1 MAVIKNQQ
9 NWLTA
14 CKTLQSQRQLA
25 EIVDIDKVHIKEAW
39 MTSISENMDNI
50 NKIIKDTVSHRLHKF
65 GPLGV
70 QSWSFRRR
78 CREGC

>member
-39 MTSISENMDNI
+39 MTSISKNMVNI
-50 NKIIKDTVSHRLHKF
+50 NKIIKDTVSHRLHMF
-65 GPLGV
+65 GKLGV
-70 QSWSFRRR
+70 QSWSFKRR

>member
-1 MAVIKNQQ
+1 MAAIKNQQ

-25 EIVDIDKVHIKEAW
+25 EIVDIDYVQIKVAW
-39 MTSISENMDNI
+39 ITSIPKNMVTI
-50 NKIIKDTVSHRLHKF
+50 NKIIKDTVSYRFHKF

-70 QSWSFRRR
+70 QSWSFKRR

>member
-1 MAVIKNQQ
+1 MTVIKNQQ

-14 CKTLQSQRQLA
+14 CETLQSQRQLA

-39 MTSISENMDNI
+39 MTSISKNMVNI
-50 NKIIKDTVSHRLHKF
+50 NKIIKDTVSYRLHKF